1 MKIDVCLGNF
11 SSKYCFSDPFRCD
24 CYSGKYFSI
33 YLQKSVEK
41 SDVVRIL
48 HGRKVSESTTFS
60 TKTHFSI
67 KSDETPPERSS
78 LETLKSVQL
87 TRSALTAPSNSIK
100 FHRNHYLSDIA
111 GRKIV

>member
-1 MKIDVCLGNF
+1 MKIGVFLGKF

-48 HGRKVSESTTFS
+48 HGRKVPKSTIFS
-60 TKTHFSI
+60 LKAHFFI
-67 KSDETPPERSS
+67 KSEESPPHIS
-78 LETLKSVQL
+78 
-87 TRSALTAPSNSIK
+87 
-100 FHRNHYLSDIA
+100 
-111 GRKIV
+111 

>member
-1 MKIDVCLGNF
+1 MKIGVFLGKF

-48 HGRKVSESTTFS
+48 HGRKVPKSIIFS
-60 TKTHFSI
+60 TNTHFFIQFYEIERNLTSNIAFKSI
-67 KSDETPPERSS
+67 K
-78 LETLKSVQL
+78 KY
-87 TRSALTAPSNSIK
+87 PSNEFCNSNAPQMVCFDEEI
-100 FHRNHYLSDIA
+100 YIILQT
-111 GRKIV
+111 